1 MEQELKQEGAV
12 EEQVTE
18 TPSEPV
24 SKATPPEEKATSERI
39 RGEEEFRKIQSM
51 KDKAEAALQSAQK
64 ELQELRKFNEQQRL
78 ETRKKELDALADDPD
93 GLAKVRHRHQLEDEI
108 TRLEQKRLEEEGA
121 VARKYDQA
129 ANLAKEYN
137 LNLDEARELLDATSP
152 KEMELMAKLKAVEKA
167 KVPIPKEEKT
177 GFPKPDSGTSDAGA
191 DSDEAFLK
199 RWNAGIEPVTKESM
213 ARAQKIINK

>member
-1 MEQELKQEGAV
+1 MEKVENQEGVV
-12 EEQVTE
+12 EEQVKE
-18 TPSEPV
+18 EISKPV
-24 SKATPPEEKATSERI
+24 SQATSTEEKATSEKQKDDDWKRTM
-39 RGEEEFRKIQSM
+39 QSRT
-51 KDKAEAALQSAQK
+51 DKAEHEARIAK
-64 ELQELRKFNEQQRL
+64 EELQELRKFNEQQRL
-78 ETRKKELDALADDPD
+78 ETRKKELEALSDDPD

-167 KVPIPKEEKT
+167 KGQDKVQKEG
-177 GFPKPDSGTSDAGA
+177 GFRPDSNTSDAAPSDFKQLEKNFIA
-191 DSDEAFLK
+191 DPYKYGKQYKEALAK
-199 RWNAGIEPVTKESM
+199 RG
-213 ARAQKIINK
+213 Q

>member
-1 MEQELKQEGAV
+1 MEKELKQEGAV
-12 EEQVTE
+12 EEQPKE
-18 TPSEPV
+18 EISEGV
-24 SKATPPEEKATSERI
+24 SKATPTEEKKTSEII
-39 RGEEEFRKIQSM
+39 RGEEEYRKIQSM

-78 ETRKKELDALADDPD
+78 ETRKKELDALSDDPD

-167 KVPIPKEEKT
+167 KGQDKVQEKG
-177 GFPKPDSGTSDAGA
+177 GFRPDSNTSDAAPSDFKQLQKNFIA
-191 DSDEAFLK
+191 DPYKYAKAYKEALAK
-199 RWNAGIEPVTKESM
+199 RG
-213 ARAQKIINK
+213 Q